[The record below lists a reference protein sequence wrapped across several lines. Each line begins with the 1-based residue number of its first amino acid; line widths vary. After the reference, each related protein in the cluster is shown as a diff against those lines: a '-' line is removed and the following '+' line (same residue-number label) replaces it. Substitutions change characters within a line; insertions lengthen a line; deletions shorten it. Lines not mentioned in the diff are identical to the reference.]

1 VHKTPYVEIV
11 DITSPLVKLF
21 NSDEQTLKYIEG
33 MSMQPP
39 MTLLEALK
47 KGVKEWRGEDEI
59 E

>member
-1 VHKTPYVEIV
+1 VHKTPSVEIV

-21 NSDEQTLKYIEG
+21 NPDEQTLKYIEG
-33 MSMQPP
+33 MSKQPP

-47 KGVKEWRGEDEI
+47 KGVKESRGEDEI